1 MFAVAFLVLMTT
13 LTVSTQFPNGWNYS
27 PLLSYPYTGQQV
39 ADVRASHGSAR
50 AKRSIEDTPEVKAAT
65 IDHYLA
71 YIAAA
76 AANGVTANLLPAR
89 YASVMPWGAAQQ
101 FQVTPG
107 VAAQALATTGVV
119 NAQPIPLAN
128 QNLAN
133 SVAAA
138 TNGLLFN
145 LPNLFPQVNWNAP
158 AQFVQDTPEVLEA
171 KLAFFRAFYESFF
184 RSS

>member
-1 MFAVAFLVLMTT
+1 
-13 LTVSTQFPNGWNYS
+13 
-27 PLLSYPYTGQQV
+27 
-39 ADVRASHGSAR
+39 
-50 AKRSIEDTPEVKAAT
+50 
-65 IDHYLA
+65 
-71 YIAAA
+71 
-76 AANGVTANLLPAR
+76 
-89 YASVMPWGAAQQ
+89 MPWGAAQQ

-107 VAAQALATTGVV
+107 VAAQAFATTGVV